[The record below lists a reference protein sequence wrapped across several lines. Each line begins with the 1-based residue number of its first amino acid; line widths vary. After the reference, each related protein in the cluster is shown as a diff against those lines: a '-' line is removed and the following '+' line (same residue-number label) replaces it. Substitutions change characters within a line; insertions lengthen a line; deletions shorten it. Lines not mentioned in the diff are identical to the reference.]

1 MEITHTETNR
11 GNKAIIV
18 DGYMYRRIND
28 LKNGDIVYI
37 CSIKK
42 NCTKSITTDSEGVVI
57 IKTKNQHVCGYDP
70 TVRKTEAKQ
79 LHIRSSNNSR
89 DVSKRPSAVVRNEL
103 QTLEE
108 SHLQPKDI
116 RNAALALYRERRKKQ
131 PTLPKS
137 REDTHDVIDKI
148 DILDNISF

>member
-1 MEITHTETNR
+1 MIPQYGKPKPSNY
-11 GNKAIIV
+11 AS
-18 DGYMYRRIND
+18 DLRR
-28 LKNGDIVYI
+28 KNSG
-37 CSIKK
+37 
-42 NCTKSITTDSEGVVI
+42 
-57 IKTKNQHVCGYDP
+57 
-70 TVRKTEAKQ
+70 
-79 LHIRSSNNSR
+79 

-131 PTLPKS
+131 PTLPKC

-148 DILDNISF
+148 DILTNKG

>member
-1 MEITHTETNR
+1 M
-11 GNKAIIV
+11 
-18 DGYMYRRIND
+18 
-28 LKNGDIVYI
+28 YI

-42 NCTKSITTDSEGVVI
+42 NCTKSVTTDSEGVAI

-70 TVRKTEAKQ
+70 TVRKAEAKQ
-79 LHIRSSNNSR
+79 LCIRSRKNSG

-116 RNAALALYRERRKKQ
+116 RNAALALYSVQGTQEETAHSSEEQRRH
-131 PTLPKS
+131 T
-137 REDTHDVIDKI
+137 
-148 DILDNISF
+148 

>member
-1 MEITHTETNR
+1 MEITHMKTNR
-11 GNKAIIV
+11 GNKAVIV
-18 DGYMYRRIND
+18 DGYMYRRINV

-37 CSIKK
+37 CNIKK
-42 NCTKSITTDSEGVVI
+42 NCTKSITTYSEGVAI

-70 TVRKTEAKQ
+70 TVRKAEAKQ
-79 LHIRSSNNSR
+79 LRIRSRKNSG

-116 RNAALALYRERRKKQ
+116 RNRALALYRERRKK
-131 PTLPKS
+131 
-137 REDTHDVIDKI
+137 
-148 DILDNISF
+148 